1 MLMPPSPYQSQSQ
14 EPTNTNNITN
24 TLAALSPTS
33 FIKEVMS
40 QHLSA
45 AINVINDEQCSALN
59 ETSAAN
65 NEIGDAKTTAVSK
78 ISVTKSTVIY
88 NLWQLLKLQS
98 LMWIWWWKRNLYNSC
113 ISIFNDCEVN

>member
-1 MLMPPSPYQSQSQ
+1 MPPSPYQSQSQ

-88 NLWQLLKLQS
+88 KLVAAAQAAKS
-98 LMWIWWWKRNLYNSC
+98 DVDLVVEKES
-113 ISIFNDCEVN
+113 V